1 MNEDASEAINAPN
14 GHSLY
19 SFFQSSY
26 ILGLLAPQLN
36 LDMEEAMRDSLETLR
51 NGLEVI
57 TGDEQ
62 PPISC
67 AKKRDQW
74 TNQDSP
80 RILK

>member
-1 MNEDASEAINAPN
+1 
-14 GHSLY
+14 
-19 SFFQSSY
+19 
-26 ILGLLAPQLN
+26 
-36 LDMEEAMRDSLETLR
+36 MRDSLETLR

-57 TGDEQ
+57 TGEEQ